1 MTKKWMVWGSQW
13 WVWENLT
20 IFYLF
25 FNINW
30 SLSKKLP
37 DSSFLDTHYFL
48 FIHRLFAMYWES
60 LNSFGVQQTL
70 IQRTLSYVQFKH
82 KAIVFKIWLV
92 LVLYWL
98 LWSTTQKCNCPKS
111 IDFFSALFKS
121 LPDWSL
127 HEINL
132 LSW

>member
-1 MTKKWMVWGSQW
+1 MMSLRD
-13 WVWENLT
+13 LT
-20 IFYLF
+20 IFYQF

-30 SLSKKLP
+30 SLSKKLR
-37 DSSFLDTHYFL
+37 DSSFLDTHYL
-48 FIHRLFAMYWES
+48 LLIHQLFAMYWES
-60 LNSFGVQQTL
+60 LNYFGVQQTL

-98 LWSTTQKCNCPKS
+98 LWSTTQKWNCPKS
-111 IDFFSALFKS
+111 IDFFSALFES

-132 LSW
+132 LSWSSLS

>member
-1 MTKKWMVWGSQW
+1 MMSLRD
-13 WVWENLT
+13 LT

-30 SLSKKLP
+30 SLSKKLH
-37 DSSFLDTHYFL
+37 DSSFLDTHYL
-48 FIHRLFAMYWES
+48 LLIHQLFAMYWES

-70 IQRTLSYVQFKH
+70 IQRTLSYVQFEH

-132 LSW
+132 LSWSSLS